1 LESINHFG
9 VTLFVMAMGATRTLN
24 ADLARLETAAQLAGC
39 ALVCTH
45 QSAEEFHSALIR
57 EYLSVHG
64 RRQAAF
70 FAATLGI
77 LAAVFIWF

>member
-1 LESINHFG
+1 
-9 VTLFVMAMGATRTLN
+9 MAIGATRASN
-24 ADLARLETAAQLAGC
+24 ADLARLETVAALAGC
-39 ALVCTH
+39 ALICAH
-45 QSAEEFHSALIR
+45 QSADEFHSALIH

>member
-1 LESINHFG
+1 
-9 VTLFVMAMGATRTLN
+9 MAIGASRASN
-24 ADLARLETAAQLAGC
+24 ADLARLETAAALAGC
-39 ALVCTH
+39 ALICAH
-45 QSAEEFHSALIR
+45 QSADEFHSALIH